1 MKILNRIL
9 FISLLTTSFIFTE
22 EEEVRTI
29 DKDGT
34 IYKINN
40 TSLHIT
46 PADDNAISKASDHM
60 KGAEK
65 IVSSSNKSNE
75 KKSCD
80 IDLDISFGTHT
91 AFGDVYTDLTNPGTS
106 MAIQLNCPKKI
117 NFLGQEFSQSYRLSF
132 ANLEGNNV
140 DDMGF
145 TNVYYVLNS
154 SFDKI
159 NFLSSIPLEYSFF
172 GGLSDVEA
180 INDVNSGIHLS
191 LGTSISYKL
200 PVKNCNLYL
209 YLSMTQTTDGENTY
223 GLYSTGLNYNKALNC
238 SK

>member
-46 PADDNAISKASDHM
+46 PADDNAISKASDDM

-65 IVSSSNKSNE
+65 IVSSTNKSNE
-75 KKSCD
+75 KESCD
-80 IDLDISFGTHT
+80 MNVDISFGTYT
-91 AFGDVYTDLTNPGTS
+91 AVGDLYTEITDPGTS
-106 MAIQLNCPKKI
+106 MSIKLNCPKNI
-117 NFLGQEFSQSYRLSF
+117 NLFGQEFSQSYELSF
-132 ANLEGNNV
+132 ANLSGINTN
-140 DDMGF
+140 DMGF
-145 TNVYYVLNS
+145 VNVYYVLGS
-154 SFDKI
+154 SLDKLG
-159 NFLSSIPLEYSFF
+159 FLGNLPFTYNFF

-180 INDVNSGIHLS
+180 ISDNDSGIHLS
-191 LGTSISYKL
+191 LGGSLNYKL
-200 PVKNCNLYL
+200 PMKKCD
-209 YLSMTQTTDGENTY
+209 LSLQLSVIQTTDGENTY
-223 GLYSTGLNYNKALNC
+223 GLYSTGLTYGKSISC
-238 SK
+238 SR